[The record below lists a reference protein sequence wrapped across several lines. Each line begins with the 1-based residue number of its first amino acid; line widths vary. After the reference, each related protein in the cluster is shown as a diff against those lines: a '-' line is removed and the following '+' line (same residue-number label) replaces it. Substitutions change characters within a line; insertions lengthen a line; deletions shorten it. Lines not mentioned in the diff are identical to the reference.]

1 MDSSFVNI
9 AVYATVNL
17 LLFFSWYAILF
28 KKKYYLS
35 FVDRLIGAFIL
46 GLTQI
51 IFTEMLLGAVFKK
64 LSAYPLFWI
73 NISVSSVMLALALVP
88 RRQKPSHENNE
99 IFSNGL
105 IKKILFEF
113 KDRTAWFFRIIRE
126 DMIFFWIF
134 SLFFISVCWIV
145 LLGYLFPSYTWDA
158 LWYHLPMVG
167 YIMQSGAIQE
177 VPAYS
182 FITQVING
190 LPKNI
195 ELFSLWNIIFLKNDA
210 IVDLTQLFFT
220 VMGVFTI
227 YSIAVKLKIKEKHAV
242 YSSLLFF
249 FSPVIILQSTTNYI
263 DIAVSVLFLA
273 AINFLM
279 CDNTDEC
286 PDNKTGI
293 ISFER
298 GKIPVLLA
306 GLTSGILLGSKWS
319 GPLFVTVL
327 AALIV
332 MIGVAVRFNLFN
344 IMPPGY
350 KGSFVK
356 DRFIPYIICFIIPVF
371 AMGGYW
377 YIKNWVLYGNPF
389 HPMEITFFN
398 FTLFEDLYRAVE
410 TMEGK
415 NPTPE
420 IIKHLSLLSGLFHVW
435 MEKVRYYTYDSK
447 LSGFGPVWFI
457 LFLPSIV
464 FSIAYAARKKK
475 YNFLLISMVLVV
487 TFIIAPRNWNTRYVI
502 FMIGLGALSF
512 GLALD
517 YFEKRQLA
525 IKIIALSLVMYVFLT
540 SHSPYIMPGKIAEFI
555 KLPAKDRILARHAP
569 FNIDVHVQQD
579 YGLWTWISNNIKK
592 GNVLTYAFEPLFL
605 SPLWNRSF
613 SNKVVYVKSENFRKW
628 IKNLLDN
635 EATHVLIKQGS
646 IEDKWIRGIK
656 KDVYDNPLTAGVS
669 EHFKAVYSDD
679 NYKVLLFQPDSKRF
693 SY

>member
-1 MDSSFVNI
+1 MKII
-9 AVYATVNL
+9 AYIIINL
-17 LLFFSWYAILF
+17 LLFSSWYILLF

-35 FVDRLIGAFIL
+35 FVDRLIGAFVL

-51 IFTEMLLGAVFKK
+51 IATEMLLGAVFKK
-64 LSAYPLFWI
+64 LFASPLFWT
-73 NISVSSVMLALALVP
+73 NISVSSVVLVLALVP
-88 RRQKPSHENNE
+88 GRQEPSHENNE
-99 IFSNGL
+99 IFSNGF
-105 IKKILFEF
+105 IKNILFEF

-126 DMIFFWIF
+126 DRILLWIF

-145 LLGYLFPSYTWDA
+145 FLGYLFPSYTWDA

-177 VPAYS
+177 VPVYS
-182 FITQVING
+182 FITRFINT

-210 IVDLTQLFFT
+210 IVDLSQLFFT
-220 VMGVFTI
+220 VMGVFSI
-227 YSIAVKLKIKEKHAV
+227 YSIAVKLKIKEQYAV

-263 DIAVSVLFLA
+263 DIAVSVLFLV

-286 PDNKTGI
+286 PDNKPGI
-293 ISFER
+293 INF
-298 GKIPVLLA
+298 KKVKMPVLLA
-306 GLTSGILLGSKWS
+306 GLTTGILLGSKWS
-319 GPLFVTVL
+319 GPLFVAVL

-332 MIGVAVRFNLFN
+332 MRELAIHFNLFN
-344 IMPPGY
+344 ITPSGY
-350 KGSFVK
+350 KGNFIRN
-356 DRFIPYIICFIIPVF
+356 RFIPYIICFIIPVF
-371 AMGGYW
+371 VMGGYW
-377 YIKNWVLYGNPF
+377 YIKNWVIYGNPF
-389 HPMEITFFN
+389 HPVEITFFN
-398 FTLFEDLYRAVE
+398 FTIFKGLYRGIE
-410 TMEGK
+410 MMEK
-415 NPTPE
+415 MNPTPE
-420 IIKHLSLLSGLFHVW
+420 VINNLSMLSGLFHVW
-435 MEKVRYYTYDSK
+435 MEKVRYYIYDSK

-457 LFLPSIV
+457 LFLPSIF
-464 FSIAYAARKKK
+464 FSFVYAVKGKR

-487 TFIIAPRNWNTRYVI
+487 TFIIAPRNWNTRYII

-517 YFEKRQLA
+517 YFEKRQLT

-540 SHSPYIMPGKIAEFI
+540 SNSPCIMPGKIAEFI

-569 FNIDVHVQQD
+569 FNIDIHVQQD
-579 YGLWTWISNNIKK
+579 YGLWTWISNNIKE

-613 SNKVVYVKSENFRKW
+613 SNKVVYVKSENFREW
-628 IKNLLDN
+628 VKNLLDN
-635 EATHVLIKQGS
+635 EATYVLIKRDS

-656 KDVYDNPLTAGVS
+656 KGVYDNSPAAGVS
-669 EHFKAVYSDD
+669 EHFKIVYSDD
-679 NYKVLLFQPDSKRF
+679 NYNVLLFQPDSERF